1 MYVPRYV
8 FIRLLLSLREYQLDG
23 LETLRR
29 AFQRGHRSLLYVLPT
44 GGGKTVVFSA
54 ITELAAAKN
63 KKVAI
68 LVHRQELVRQ
78 TCDALKL
85 IDVKHGTIIAGQK
98 NISNDL
104 IQVCSVMTL
113 ARRLERLPEN
123 HFDLIVVDE
132 AHHATSGAW
141 QKILN
146 HFHTAKILG
155 CTGTPERLDGKGLKN
170 VFSEMVE
177 GPDTQQLTDLGYL
190 SKARVFVPPNN
201 IDRNALKVRAGD
213 YRIEEIDKPMS
224 DRKLIGDAVAHYKK
238 YLDPKTAIAFCCTV
252 RHAEIVNEA
261 FIQSGIKSKI
271 LHAKTPENERAEM
284 IEDLGT
290 GKVQIIC
297 SCMVIS
303 EGTDIPSVGGC
314 LMLRPTKSLSLYL
327 QQVGRC
333 LRPVKGKE
341 NAIILDHAGN
351 VKEHGLPTTRRF
363 WSLDGKKVRQK
374 REAKEKLSVKCCPT
388 CFCTVESSEKICPE
402 CGHEFSVNQLIKQ
415 EKGELIELSPTAH
428 QEEMRQMA
436 ARERHRRK
444 QKRSEVGQARTLQQ
458 LFEIAKERG
467 YSQGWAYHVYQ
478 SRERR
483 NALKRKFQRW
493 EQ

>member
-1 MYVPRYV
+1 MR
-8 FIRLLLSLREYQLDG
+8 LSLREYQLDG
-23 LETLRR
+23 LETLRGG
-29 AFQRGHRSLLYVLPT
+29 FQRGHRSMLYVLPT
-44 GGGKTVVFSA
+44 GGGKTVVFCRIA
-54 ITELAAAKN
+54 ELAAAKN

-78 TCDALKL
+78 TCLALKS
-85 IDVKHGTIIAGQK
+85 IDVTHGTITAGQK
-98 NISNDL
+98 NISDDS

-113 ARRLERLPEN
+113 ARRLERLPET

-141 QKILN
+141 QRILN
-146 HFHTAKILG
+146 HFHYAKILG
-155 CTGTPERLDGKGLKN
+155 CTGTPERLDGKGLKD
-170 VFSEMVE
+170 VFSLMVE
-177 GPDTQQLTDLGYL
+177 GPDTKELTDLGYL
-190 SKARVFVPPNN
+190 SPARVFVPPNN
-201 IDRNALKVRAGD
+201 LIDRNALRVRAGD

-252 RHAEIVNEA
+252 NHAEIVNNA
-261 FIQSGIKSKI
+261 FTQAGIKSKI
-271 LHAKTPENERAEM
+271 LHAKTSDKERQEM

-290 GKVQIIC
+290 GKVQVIC

-314 LMLRPTKSLSLYL
+314 LLLRPTKSLSLYL

-333 LRPVKGKE
+333 LRPVEGKQ

-351 VKEHGLPTTRRF
+351 VKEHGLPTTTRF
-363 WSLDGKKVRQK
+363 WTLEGKKVRQK

-388 CFCTVESSEKICPE
+388 CFCTVESGEQTCPE
-402 CGHEFSVNQLIKQ
+402 CGHQFSTNQLIKQ
-415 EKGELIELSPTAH
+415 EKGELIELSPTAY
-428 QEEMRQMA
+428 QEEQRRIA
-436 ARERHRRK
+436 AEERLQRK
-444 QKRSEVGQARTLQQ
+444 QKRSQVGQARTLQQ

-478 SRERR
+478 SRKRR
-483 NALKRKFQRW
+483 DGLKSKFQRW